1 MSSLYHLLKEYVMQA
16 LYYNTHNDASLKKD
30 KLVLN
35 TKFKQAL
42 ITELS
47 NLNYKFEFGRN
58 TAWLGSKG
66 LDYKYTGKSHIA
78 SGWTS
83 ATEIL
88 TDKIREFLLINNRDE
103 YFNHLLVNQYQ
114 AGMSLN
120 KHRDNEPELHSVIAS
135 LSFGDDAWFSYGN
148 NQDGWSNIL
157 LSDSDVLIGNRS
169 FFNTV
174 YHSVSKPQNDKVRY
188 NLTWRTIK

>member
-1 MSSLYHLLKEYVMQA
+1 MKA
-16 LYYNTHNDASLKKD
+16 LYYNKHNNALLKKG

-35 TKFKQAL
+35 TQFKQDL
-42 ITELS
+42 LLELS
-47 NLNYKFEFGRN
+47 KLNYKFEFGRN

-78 SGWTS
+78 TGWTP

-88 TDKIREFLLINNRDE
+88 TDKVRAFLLTNNRNE

-114 AGMSLN
+114 ADMSLN

-135 LSFGDDAWFSYGN
+135 LSFGDDAWFGYGT
-148 NQDGWSNIL
+148 NQDGWSNTI
-157 LSDSDVLIGNRS
+157 LSDSDLLIGNRS

-174 YHSVSKPQNDKVRY
+174 YHSVSKPKNGKVRY